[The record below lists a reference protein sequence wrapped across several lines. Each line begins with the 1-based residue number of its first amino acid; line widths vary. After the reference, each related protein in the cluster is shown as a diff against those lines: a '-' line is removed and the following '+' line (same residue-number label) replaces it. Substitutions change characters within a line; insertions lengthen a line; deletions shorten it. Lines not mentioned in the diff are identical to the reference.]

1 MAKTP
6 EGIFTEKVIK
16 YLKSLDKCWY
26 YKVFGGGMFQRSG
39 IPDII
44 GCYNGMFFALELK
57 AENGKPSE
65 LQLYNLDKINK
76 AGGYGVLL
84 YPSQFEE
91 FKENFEYV
99 CKKSKQKISRKN

>member
-44 GCYNGMFFALELK
+44 GCYHGRFFALELK

-76 AGGYGVLL
+76 AGGYGILL
-84 YPSQFEE
+84 YPSQFEK
-91 FKENFEYV
+91 FKEEFENV
-99 CKKSKQKISRKN
+99 CKKSK